1 MPVYEYLCEACGKPS
16 EAIQKFSDGPLTD
29 CEDCGAKGSLKKLI
43 SKSSFA
49 LKGSGW
55 YTTDYKKSSKPS
67 ASPDA
72 AAPAVAAASPATNA
86 PIASEKAAAPK
97 TDSPSTAAL
106 PKTPS
111 SPKSEK

>member
-55 YTTDYKKSSKPS
+55 YTTDYKKSSKP
-67 ASPDA
+67 AAPPDS
-72 AAPAVAAASPATNA
+72 AAPAAAAASPDG
-86 PIASEKAAAPK
+86 AAAATTPAK
-97 TDSPSTAAL
+97 VDSPSVSAPSKIA
-106 PKTPS
+106 TP
-111 SPKSEK
+111 PKSDK